1 MQKSIAIIIFL
12 FCIPFLAFNQE
23 DKIKNWSLK
32 GNIKNLQN
40 TWIEDFNKDWITW
53 SIINNRLDFKWY
65 PNDNFTTSF
74 GVRNQFMYGQL
85 LQIYDTVD
93 SDYFSNLAKDKG
105 FFDLTHVFSTGSSYV
120 LMSNIDRANIK
131 FSKGKWDIR
140 AGRQRVN
147 WGIGLVWNPNDI
159 FNTFDYFDFDYE
171 ERPGSDAIQL
181 QFYPNYTSNIQLV
194 GKLNNNEDITL
205 AGMYKFNK
213 WNYDIQFLSG
223 VMESDIVIGGGWAGQ
238 IEGGGFRGEITWFAD
253 KEKISDTNGILIATI
268 DGDYTFKNRIYAHI
282 AMLYNSN
289 GTTDKAGWGTFFLD
303 QDISPKTLT
312 LARYSIFS
320 QIAYP
325 VTPLLN
331 ADLSGIYNPTDHSI
345 FIGPSLNIS
354 LTDNL
359 NLFIIS
365 QIFIGHK
372 NSEFG
377 DYGSIFYIRIKN
389 SF

>member
-12 FCIPFLAFNQE
+12 FCIPSLAFNQE

-53 SIINNRLDFKWY
+53 SVINNRLDFKWY
-65 PNDNFTTSF
+65 PNVNFTTSF

-105 FFDLTHVFSTGSSYV
+105 LFDLTHVFSTGSSYV

-289 GTTDKAGWGTFFLD
+289 GTTGKAGWGTFFLD

-365 QIFIGHK
+365 QIFIGDK